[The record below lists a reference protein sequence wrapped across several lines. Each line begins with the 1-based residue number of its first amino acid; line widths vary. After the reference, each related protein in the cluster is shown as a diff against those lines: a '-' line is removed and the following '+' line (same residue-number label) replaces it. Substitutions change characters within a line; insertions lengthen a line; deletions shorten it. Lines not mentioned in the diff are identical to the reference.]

1 MRADTEQPAR
11 RGPRLLVVGDL
22 NLDIVVSGPKPRWAG
37 KETFIDRVECSLG
50 GSAALVCSGA
60 SKLGITTSLVATLG
74 SDDLGTRL
82 LQLLEATGCDCS
94 YVRRVSDTQT
104 GKSVILSCEGD
115 KAILTDLGP
124 IGDLEATDIPEDLLS
139 TASHL
144 HVASWFLL
152 KGLQPELPQVILA
165 AKTKGLSVSLDP
177 NWDPQGK
184 FSSAPWKQLAPD
196 DVLFVN
202 QAESTALSGK
212 KNPIEAAKIL
222 GGSGC
227 TVVVKLGPRG
237 AIAFQ
242 QGTILKVTPEELFKT
257 VPTPLEVADTV
268 GAGDAFAAAYL
279 AFRLAGEGAAECLR
293 AGVAAGTLS
302 TRALGGERG
311 QPTLEEVRELF
322 GH

>member
-1 MRADTEQPAR
+1 VSADTVQPIKR
-11 RGPRLLVVGDL
+11 EPRLLVVGDL
-22 NLDIVVSGPKPRWAG
+22 NLDIVVTGPKPRWAG

-50 GSAALVCSGA
+50 GSAGLVCSGT
-60 SKLGITTSLVATLG
+60 SKLGTTTSLVATLG
-74 SDDLGTRL
+74 NDDLGTRL
-82 LQLLEATGCDCS
+82 LQLLETTGCDCS
-94 YVRRVSDTQT
+94 HVRRVSDTQT

-124 IGDLEATDIPEDLLS
+124 IGDLEATDIPEGLLS
-139 TASHL
+139 SASHL

-152 KGLQPELPQVILA
+152 KGLQPELPQLISV

-184 FSSAPWKQLAPD
+184 FSSAPWKQLGPD

-202 QAESTALSGK
+202 QAEATALSGK
-212 KNPIEAAKIL
+212 EDPLEAAKIL

-237 AIAFQ
+237 AIAVDQ
-242 QGTILKVTPEELFKT
+242 ATILEVTPEELFKT
-257 VPTPLEVADTV
+257 PGSPLKVADTV

-279 AFRLAGEGAAECLR
+279 AFRLAGWGAAECLR

-302 TRALGGERG
+302 TRALGGEKG
-311 QPTLEEVRELF
+311 QPTLEELRALLA
-322 GH
+322 H